1 MRLLYRFLAAL
12 LGALFLAGPLSA
24 QAAKLSHD
32 QRELGV
38 AVLREISL
46 REGKLVFRVDS
57 GGCTDASSFKVRTA
71 KEQGTS
77 PKVPHYRLTIERV
90 RIDECK
96 AMLWEGVL
104 IELDLE
110 KDLGLKGQY
119 TIAVDN
125 PVFPGQGAVPRPAPA
140 TGAGGEA
147 RDPREALL
155 AATVRAIE
163 LEIESTR
170 QKLKAAEAGTGS
182 KDNIERFRQKLQGLE
197 VEQAGFRAM
206 AADEYPAPVRQEPNQ
221 MSILEKSAGHGA
233 VLPPVIREIVIT
245 VDAPLGDGAQLIVE
259 GTSKSGPFYHLA
271 GIDGGDY
278 GILKKGRRYRL
289 TVALVYRRE
298 YFGLIGNYFVHV
310 MGVR

>member
-1 MRLLYRFLAAL
+1 MRPASLFPAAL
-12 LGALFLAGPLSA
+12 LALLVIGFPASA
-24 QAAKLSHD
+24 QTPKLSRGP
-32 QRELGV
+32 RELGV
-38 AVLREISL
+38 AVLREVSL

-71 KEQGTS
+71 REQGTS

-110 KDLGLKGQY
+110 KDIGLKGQY
-119 TIAVDN
+119 TVAVDN
-125 PVFPGQGAVPRPAPA
+125 PVFPGQGVVPRPAPA
-140 TGAGGEA
+140 TGAGGET

-155 AATVRAIE
+155 AATVRSIG

-170 QKLKAAEAGTGS
+170 QKLKAAEAGTGP

-197 VEQAGFRAM
+197 AEEARFGVM
-206 AADEYPAPVRQEPNQ
+206 AADEYPAPVKQAPDQ
-221 MSILEKSAGHGA
+221 PSILEQSAGHGP

-245 VDAPLGDGAQLIVE
+245 VDAPLGDGAQLSVE

-278 GILKKGRRYRL
+278 GILKTGRRYRL